1 MPNPLEEDSAG
12 ALVAANN
19 GAQEKQQNG
28 LTTLGDKGIEREKL
42 PRIPSTMQK
51 QRHCSLNF
59 SQMGSSQ
66 YLQGKLSQ
74 LFLTNGGTH
83 GGLSSTLSRTQS
95 SSDEAAAVVSD
106 QKEVTVISSKEVLCL
121 SEVFGV
127 PPARVREV
135 AVASEGDRE
144 LMLAILQSEWED
156 REQRGEPLLPS
167 AERSRSGSITEV
179 GDRPKLQYGSK
190 HAVRRIMKLLDLSP
204 LWEGEIIHALNA
216 TKGDAQGAL
225 SVLTMKMEM
234 ANGAPA
240 QRLMGWG
247 ESMSEQDMIKVQD
260 YISLLDKSLETT
272 KAQALQTEFEGRTI
286 KDIEDAL
293 RLTDGDLNQARLYL
307 QQVPAQKETRR
318 NLEALIASPKKSF
331 FRKRERRQLK
341 RYPSVVSIACPDN
354 AVSLFPHTAR
364 SRSPDEGD
372 REATSPFSKT
382 TYVFRPT
389 DLALSHVELP
399 SHLKQQNAHEKGETT
414 MELQPKKTEL
424 PEIMREPADL
434 WMGKMPRGGSVYALN
449 NLDDET
455 DDEPLSPQSV
465 AAIKSAFSPNKQG
478 RSSENRSSTSRGLK
492 MPPSLPTTGIDGIYP
507 AAPSLRGTAASSG
520 LPPPPPPPPPP
531 PGAGAKSGLPPPPPP
546 PPGAGA
552 KSGLPP
558 PPPPPPPPGAGTKSG
573 LPPPPPPPPGAGTK
587 SGLPPPPPP
596 PPGAGTKSGLP
607 PPPPPP
613 PPKAKSG
620 PAQPGPTRSI
630 PIDVVKNISKVSV
643 FKAKESIVLPELY
656 RRELANEFRR
666 VEKKPM
672 EREPLVM
679 KEVIID
685 PNRERNVGIVLQFL
699 RLPIQTIEARVRTFD
714 ELTLGE
720 EHISGLVKIIPHAE
734 DLRPIEAWMRRNPK
748 ASVAR
753 LHQLSIPVRFFMM
766 TMKIGHYAE
775 RLQCWNLKNEFKG
788 RIDDLEVKICRTL
801 EGVSA
806 VMESTQLPR
815 LLQVVLAVSNFLN
828 TGSRFQEAKGFRVT
842 QLPQI
847 IEFPTTNNNRVLL
860 DYLVEIIDQ
869 QDPALHNWTEELLS
883 AAENASNFDVPG
895 VAGELKSVRARL
907 QKCAS
912 LVRAIPDDKPWTTK
926 LGKFIYTAFPALD
939 HVEQLMSE
947 LNAKIELMPAYF
959 CENSSSFSM
968 NDTMRCLANFAK
980 KYNRKR
986 DQLAAKQM
994 RLSRLAAKDA
1004 ENSENVT
1011 EDPNSRVNVNESH
1024 KVQHSLQEPK
1034 IKVEKERSKPSSPA
1048 PYALMAK
1055 GDRKGTVG
1063 NGRGVGRRTESL
1075 NNGSCSNSSNG
1086 ETFSEPRL
1094 LLFQ

>member
-127 PPARVREV
+127 PSARVREV

-167 AERSRSGSITEV
+167 AERSRSGSITDV

-520 LPPPPPPPPPP
+520 LPPPPPPP
-531 PGAGAKSGLPPPPPP
+531 GAGAKTGLPPPPPP

-552 KSGLPP
+552 KSG
-558 PPPPPPPPGAGTKSG
+558 PPPPPPPPGAGAK
-573 LPPPPPPPPGAGTK
+573 PG
-587 SGLPPPPPP
+587 
-596 PPGAGTKSGLP
+596 P

-620 PAQPGPTRSI
+620 AAQPGPTRSI

-656 RRELANEFRR
+656 RKELANEFRR

-672 EREPLVM
+672 ERETLVM

-699 RLPIQTIEARVRTFD
+699 RLPIQTIEASVRTFD

-1004 ENSENVT
+1004 ENSENFT
-1011 EDPNSRVNVNESH
+1011 EDPNSRVNVNVSH
-1024 KVQHSLQEPK
+1024 KAQHSLQEPK

-1075 NNGSCSNSSNG
+1075 NNVSCSNSSNG

>member
-127 PPARVREV
+127 PSARVREV

-167 AERSRSGSITEV
+167 AERSRSGSITDV

-520 LPPPPPPPPPP
+520 LPPPPPPP
-531 PGAGAKSGLPPPPPP
+531 GAGAKPGLPPPPPP

-552 KSGLPP
+552 KSG
-558 PPPPPPPPGAGTKSG
+558 
-573 LPPPPPPPPGAGTK
+573 
-587 SGLPPPPPP
+587 
-596 PPGAGTKSGLP
+596 P

-620 PAQPGPTRSI
+620 AAQPGPTRSI

-656 RRELANEFRR
+656 RKELANEFRR

-672 EREPLVM
+672 ERETLVM

-699 RLPIQTIEARVRTFD
+699 RLPIQTIEASVRTFD

-1004 ENSENVT
+1004 ENSENFT
-1011 EDPNSRVNVNESH
+1011 EDPNSRVNVNVSH
-1024 KVQHSLQEPK
+1024 KAQHSLQEPK

-1075 NNGSCSNSSNG
+1075 NNVSCSNSSNG

>member
-127 PPARVREV
+127 PSARVREV

-167 AERSRSGSITEV
+167 AERSRSGSITDV

-520 LPPPPPPPPPP
+520 LPPPPPPP
-531 PGAGAKSGLPPPPPP
+531 GAGAKTGLPPPPPP

-552 KSGLPP
+552 KSGPP
-558 PPPPPPPPGAGTKSG
+558 PPPPPPPPGAGAKSG
-573 LPPPPPPPPGAGTK
+573 PPPPPPPPGAGAK
-587 SGLPPPPPP
+587 PGLP
-596 PPGAGTKSGLP
+596 P

-620 PAQPGPTRSI
+620 AAQPGPTRSI

-656 RRELANEFRR
+656 RKELANEFRR

-672 EREPLVM
+672 ERETLVM

-699 RLPIQTIEARVRTFD
+699 RLPIQTIEASVRTFD

-1004 ENSENVT
+1004 ENSENFT
-1011 EDPNSRVNVNESH
+1011 EDPNSRVNVNVSH
-1024 KVQHSLQEPK
+1024 KAQHSLQEPK
-1034 IKVEKERSKPSSPA
+1034 IKVEKERSNPSSPA

-1075 NNGSCSNSSNG
+1075 NNVSCSNSSNG

>member
-12 ALVAANN
+12 GLVAANN
-19 GAQEKQQNG
+19 GVQEKQQIG
-28 LTTLGDKGIEREKL
+28 LTTFVDKGIERETL

-51 QRHCSLNF
+51 QRDCNLNM

-74 LFLTNGGTH
+74 LFLTNGGVQ
-83 GGLSSTLSRTQS
+83 GLSSTLSRARS
-95 SSDEAAAVVSD
+95 PSDEAAAVVND
-106 QKEVTVISSKEVLCL
+106 QKEVTVISSKEILRL
-121 SEVFGV
+121 SELFGV

-156 REQRGEPLLPS
+156 REQRGEPVLPLT
-167 AERSRSGSITEV
+167 ERSRSGSITDSGE
-179 GDRPKLQYGSK
+179 RPKLQYGSK

-204 LWEGEIIHALNA
+204 LSEGEIIHALNA

-225 SVLTMKMEM
+225 SALAIKMGR

-240 QRLMGWG
+240 QRLTSYG
-247 ESMSEQDMIKVQD
+247 ESMSEQDMIKVQG
-260 YISLLDKSLETT
+260 YISLLETSLETT

-318 NLEALIASPKKSF
+318 NLEALIASPKKSS

-341 RYPSVVSIACPDN
+341 RYPSVVSVACPDN
-354 AVSLFPHTAR
+354 TGSLYPHTAR
-364 SRSPDEGD
+364 PRSRDEGA

-382 TYVFRPT
+382 TYTFRPT

-399 SHLKQQNAHEKGETT
+399 SHLKQKHTHEKGEKT
-414 MELQPKKTEL
+414 MEPQPTKTEL

-455 DDEPLSPQSV
+455 DDEPLSPQSI
-465 AAIKSAFSPNKQG
+465 AAIKSAFSVSKQG
-478 RSSENRSSTSRGLK
+478 RLPENRALTSHGLALH
-492 MPPSLPTTGIDGIYP
+492 PSLPPPGRDGMHP
-507 AAPSLRGTAASSG
+507 VAPSLRGAAASFG
-520 LPPPPPPPPPP
+520 LPPPPPPLGAGAKTGLPPPPPPLGAGAKTGLPPPPPPPGAGAKSGPPPPPPPPP
-531 PGAGAKSGLPPPPPP
+531 PGAGAKSG
-546 PPGAGA
+546 
-552 KSGLPP
+552 
-558 PPPPPPPPGAGTKSG
+558 
-573 LPPPPPPPPGAGTK
+573 
-587 SGLPPPPPP
+587 
-596 PPGAGTKSGLP
+596 P

-613 PPKAKSG
+613 PPKAKSR

-630 PIDVVKNISKVSV
+630 PIDVVKNISTESV
-643 FKAKESIVLPELY
+643 FKANVSIVLPELY
-656 RRELANEFRR
+656 RKELANEFRR
-666 VEKKPM
+666 VEKKPI
-672 EREPLVM
+672 EREAQEM

-699 RLPIQTIEARVRTFD
+699 RLPIQTIEASVRTFD

-734 DLRPIEAWMRRNPK
+734 DIRPIEAWMRRNPK
-748 ASVAR
+748 ANVAR

-806 VMESTQLPR
+806 VMESTYLPR
-815 LLQVVLAVSNFLN
+815 MLQVVLAVSNFLN

-939 HVEQLMSE
+939 HVEQLMNE

-959 CENSSSFSM
+959 CENPSSFSM

-980 KYNRKR
+980 KYDRKR

-1011 EDPNSRVNVNESH
+1011 EEPNSRVNVNKSH
-1024 KVQHSLQEPK
+1024 GVQHSLQETK
-1034 IKVEKERSKPSSPA
+1034 IRVEKERNKPSSPA
-1048 PYALMAK
+1048 PCALMAK
-1055 GDRKGTVG
+1055 SDRRGVLG

-1086 ETFSEPRL
+1086 ETCSEHRL
-1094 LLFQ
+1094 LLFR

>member
-127 PPARVREV
+127 PSARVREV

-167 AERSRSGSITEV
+167 AERSRSGSITDV

-520 LPPPPPPPPPP
+520 LPPPPPPPGAGAKPGLPPPPPPP
-531 PGAGAKSGLPPPPPP
+531 PGAGAKPGLPPPPPP

-552 KSGLPP
+552 KSG
-558 PPPPPPPPGAGTKSG
+558 
-573 LPPPPPPPPGAGTK
+573 
-587 SGLPPPPPP
+587 
-596 PPGAGTKSGLP
+596 P

-620 PAQPGPTRSI
+620 AAQPGPTRSI

-656 RRELANEFRR
+656 RKELANEFRR

-672 EREPLVM
+672 ERETLVM

-699 RLPIQTIEARVRTFD
+699 RLPIQTIEASVRTFD

-1004 ENSENVT
+1004 ENSENFT
-1011 EDPNSRVNVNESH
+1011 EDPNSRVNVNVSH
-1024 KVQHSLQEPK
+1024 KAQHSLQEPK

-1075 NNGSCSNSSNG
+1075 NNVSCSNSSNG